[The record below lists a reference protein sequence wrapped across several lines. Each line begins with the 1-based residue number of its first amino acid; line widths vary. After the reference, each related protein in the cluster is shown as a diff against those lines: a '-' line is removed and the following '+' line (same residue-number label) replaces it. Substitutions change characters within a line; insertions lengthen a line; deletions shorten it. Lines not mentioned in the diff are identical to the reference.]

1 MNEAVFMSIPKQND
15 IYKQLV
21 SEITG
26 GQLGDAGEI
35 FPTVRSLSESF
46 GASPVTIQKV
56 IHRLRDAG
64 LIVRDGRGMK
74 IARGA
79 KELCRI
85 GIIVPQLDNPF
96 YSRLLNEFEREGT
109 KRGIDILSAG
119 GAEDPE
125 RSRHILQ
132 VFAKNKAEGIC
143 ICASSFDTNLLSI
156 NIPVIGIGNRSLL
169 QNFPVVEVDNIRAGE
184 IAAEHLISQGCRDF
198 FYVSHTHITQDDR
211 MLGFSRALARRGFH
225 LPQSHILSENEN
237 MQSDELVNFFQNNL
251 STFPAGVFCYHDL
264 WAMRVLRATH
274 FLSLKVPDDIAV
286 VGFDNLPI
294 CTETLPPLSSIAY
307 PFRKLAEGALDIL
320 NEIRSG
326 KDVGLRRTL
335 LEPQLVIRQSS
346 LIRKG

>member
-1 MNEAVFMSIPKQND
+1 MSIPKQDD
-15 IYKQLV
+15 IYKQLL

-26 GQLGDAGEI
+26 GQLGNAGDA

-46 GASPVTIQKV
+46 GVSPVTIQRV
-56 IHRLRDAG
+56 IHRLNDAG
-64 LIVRDGRGMK
+64 LIIRHGRGMK
-74 IARGA
+74 IACEPQ
-79 KELCRI
+79 KEQHRI

-96 YSRLLNEFEREGT
+96 YSRLLNEFEKEGA
-109 KRGIDILSAG
+109 KRGIEILSAG
-119 GAEDPE
+119 CADDIE
-125 RSRHILQ
+125 RKKHILNL
-132 VFAKNKAEGIC
+132 FTHNKVEGVC
-143 ICASSFDTNLLSI
+143 VCANSDDITQHLN
-156 NIPVIGIGNRSLL
+156 NIPVVGIGNRSLL
-169 QNFPVVEVDNIRAGE
+169 HNFPVVEVDNIRAGE
-184 IAAEHLISQGCRDF
+184 MAAEHLISQGCRDF
-198 FYVSHTHITQDDR
+198 FYVTNSILQQDDR
-211 MLGFSRALARRGFH
+211 MFGFTKALSRRGFL
-225 LPQSHILSENEN
+225 LPQNHILAEKENA
-237 MQSDELVNFFQNNL
+237 QGDSLINFFKERI
-251 STFPAGVFCYHDL
+251 SKFPAGVFCYHDL

-346 LIRKG
+346 SIKKG